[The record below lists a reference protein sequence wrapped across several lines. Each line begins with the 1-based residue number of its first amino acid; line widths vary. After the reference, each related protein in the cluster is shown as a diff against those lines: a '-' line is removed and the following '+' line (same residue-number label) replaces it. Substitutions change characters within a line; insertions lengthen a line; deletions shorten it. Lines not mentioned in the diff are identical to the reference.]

1 MGFWESAGDIAK
13 KVGKAALEE
22 GQGALERSRQYREE
36 MPMKSDRELA
46 RIFINERGSSPLKS
60 SAALQELKSR
70 GYSNAQ
76 EIKSLI

>member
-36 MPMKSDRELA
+36 MPMKSDREL
-46 RIFINERGSSPLKS
+46 N
-60 SAALQELKSR
+60 
-70 GYSNAQ
+70 N
-76 EIKSLI
+76 